1 MAKSR
6 KRKPINQNL
15 SAYLFLMPWIIG
27 FLVFVLYPLFY
38 TIVLS
43 FNNVV
48 KDINGWNNTYVGIE
62 NYITA
67 FVRNTN
73 FTPLLIEFIIVELSY
88 VPAILVLSLILAI
101 LLNTKIKFRAGFRLI
116 FFFPVVVMSGP
127 VLSQLGS
134 SRATEL
140 IDVSSILVFRMI
152 ANYSDTLA
160 GVLIGIFNNFST
172 ILWFTGI
179 PIVLFLNGL
188 QKINSQLFEAAQIDG
203 ANSWQMLWKI
213 SLPNLKST
221 ALVVGIFT
229 VVQIAIFEINPMYA
243 FIIRTINDNYT
254 NGLGFAAAVVLVYS
268 LVVLL
273 FIVLIFFLLRDREKD
288 VYKETLQEKQQKYVN
303 RLKKQQHRH
312 RYQNETIKEFISR
325 MKNRRKEKNHVE

>member
-303 RLKKQQHRH
+303 KLKKQQHRH

-325 MKNRRKEKNHVE
+325 MKNRRKERNHVE

>member
-15 SAYLFLMPWIIG
+15 SAYMFLLPWIIG

-38 TIVLS
+38 TIFLS
-43 FNNVV
+43 FHRVV
-48 KDINGWNNTYVGIE
+48 KDINGWNNTWIGLE
-62 NYITA
+62 NFITA
-67 FVRNTN
+67 FVRNTS

-88 VPAILVLSLILAI
+88 VPAILILSLILAI

-127 VLSQLGS
+127 VLSQLGQ

-160 GVLIGIFNNFST
+160 DVLVGIFNNFST

-213 SLPNLKST
+213 SLPNLKGT

-243 FIIRTINDNYT
+243 FLIETINANYT

-268 LVVLL
+268 VVVML
-273 FIVLIFFLLRDREKD
+273 FIVLIFFLLRDNEKD
-288 VYKETLQEKQQKYVN
+288 DYKETLQEKQQKFVN
-303 RLKKQQHRH
+303 RLKKQQHRSRH
-312 RYQNETIKEFISR
+312 ENETVKQFMQR
-325 MKNRRKEKNHVE
+325 MMHRRKEKNHVE

>member
-15 SAYLFLMPWIIG
+15 SAYLFLLPWIIG

-273 FIVLIFFLLRDREKD
+273 FIALIFFLLRDREKD

>member
-15 SAYLFLMPWIIG
+15 SAYLFLLPWIIG

-38 TIVLS
+38 TIILS

-48 KDINGWNNTYVGIE
+48 KDINGWNNTFTGLE

-73 FTPLLIEFIIVELSY
+73 FTPLLIEFIIMELSY

-101 LLNTKIKFRAGFRLI
+101 LLNTKIKFRSGFRLI

-160 GVLIGIFNNFST
+160 GVLVGIFNNFST

-229 VVQIAIFEINPMYA
+229 VVQISIFEINPMYA

-254 NGLGFAAAVVLVYS
+254 NGLGFAAAVVLIYS
-268 LVVLL
+268 FVVLL
-273 FIVLIFFLLRDREKD
+273 FIVLIFFLLRERDKD
-288 VYKETLQEKQQKYVN
+288 VYKETLQEKQQKFVK
-303 RLKKQQHRH
+303 RLQRQQHRH
-312 RYQNETIKEFISR
+312 RYQNETVKEFVNR
-325 MKNRRKEKNHVE
+325 MIKRRKEKNHVE

>member
-67 FVRNTN
+67 FVRNTS